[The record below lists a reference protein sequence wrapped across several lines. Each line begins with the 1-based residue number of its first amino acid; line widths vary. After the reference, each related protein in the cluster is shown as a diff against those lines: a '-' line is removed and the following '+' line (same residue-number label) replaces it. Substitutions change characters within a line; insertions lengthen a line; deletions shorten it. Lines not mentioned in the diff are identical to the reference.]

1 MSQTH
6 FSTLF
11 VCSTVTVWQKM
22 IHKMVCHIFV
32 VCHLFSTTEPRSDMR
47 SSLRWATV
55 ASPRSY
61 RAIFLIFCL
70 QTFKAAFLWC
80 VGVRRSKFRCPCKV
94 VSKNHSVRSCT
105 LTIASCIQ
113 RTFSE
118 QAYQTRENSDK
129 PQKSVVKK
137 LALLCTVSEVFQ
149 LPNEHCK

>member
-1 MSQTH
+1 
-6 FSTLF
+6 
-11 VCSTVTVWQKM
+11 
-22 IHKMVCHIFV
+22 
-32 VCHLFSTTEPRSDMR
+32 MR

-129 PQKSVVKK
+129 PQKSVGQIAELVLFSAPLVKCSSCQTSYIPCMQVAITFEIK
-137 LALLCTVSEVFQ
+137 WI
-149 LPNEHCK
+149 